1 MTTSPRRIPN
11 EVITHRLE
19 LGTWERD
26 RITTLV
32 GATSFNKVA
41 TPVVTAI
48 NDNGTLLLIGG
59 LLALLLPGWI
69 PADWKNLIE
78 GMDTIETIA
87 DWLEP
92 QNLVGAALGAGAGVY
107 LLGPLGLLIGAFLG
121 AAGVEAAE
129 EIAEAAT
136 APGTTV
142 RVVAI
147 IMMTIKA
154 LDDIVDARQPGFNI
168 GR

>member
-1 MTTSPRRIPN
+1 MPRRIPD
-11 EVITHRLE
+11 EVVLHRLE

-26 RITTLV
+26 RIDTLV
-32 GATSFNKVA
+32 GAEAFNKIS

-69 PADWKNLIE
+69 PADWKTQVHALN
-78 GMDTIETIA
+78 TIDQIL

-92 QNLVGAALGAGAGVY
+92 QNLVGAAVGAGAGIY
-107 LLGPLGLLIGAFLG
+107 LLGPLGIFIGAFLG

-136 APGTTV
+136 APGTGT
-142 RVVAI
+142 RAVAI
-147 IMMTIKA
+147 LMMTIKA
-154 LDDIVDARQPGFNI
+154 LDDIVESRTPGFDI

>member
-1 MTTSPRRIPN
+1 
-11 EVITHRLE
+11 VVTHRLE

-26 RITTLV
+26 RINTLV
-32 GATSFNKVA
+32 GAESFNKVA

-48 NDNGTLLLIGG
+48 NDNATLLLIGG
-59 LLALLLPGWI
+59 LLSLFLPGWI
-69 PADWKNLIE
+69 PDDWKEQIFGLNTI
-78 GMDTIETIA
+78 DTIM

-92 QNLVGAALGAGAGVY
+92 QNLVGAAVGAGAGVY

-136 APGTTV
+136 GPGSGT
-142 RVVAI
+142 RAI
-147 IMMTIKA
+147 AILMMTIKA
-154 LDDIVDARQPGFNI
+154 LDEVVESRSPGFSI